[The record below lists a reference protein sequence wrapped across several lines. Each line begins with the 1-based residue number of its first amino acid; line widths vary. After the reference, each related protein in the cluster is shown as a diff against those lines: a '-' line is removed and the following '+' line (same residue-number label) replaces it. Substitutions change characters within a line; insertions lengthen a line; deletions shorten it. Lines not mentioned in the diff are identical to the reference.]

1 MGQLWWKTDINFKF
15 ARNVSLY
22 TSIGLDIYN
31 NFNNF
36 RNASNS
42 SLPHVRSDIQSYLA
56 EGKNNIQRF
65 KLEYMASPMKDL
77 FLRADLG
84 MMEEMFGGVG
94 GEILYRPFTK
104 KYALGLTLHK
114 VRQRDYDQ
122 KFSFRDYET
131 TTGHLGLY
139 YDFPSK
145 ISGQLLIG
153 KYLAGD
159 KGATLDLSKRFESG
173 FALGIF
179 ATKTNLSAEE
189 FGEGSFDKGF
199 YFSIPTQLFY
209 TDYRS
214 GVISFGLHPL
224 TKDGGAL
231 LYQHNSLFSIL
242 GNSNKSSIDEDW
254 SDVLK

>member
-1 MGQLWWKTDINFKF
+1 MNGDFETSKILFDKETFDKADNSIVGIDELTRATIFSSSSNSPLHLKSDFIPTVNFPEIEWNMSPALKHQIGGPEGFYLGQLWWKTDINFKF

-114 VRQRDYDQ
+114 VRQRDYDRR
-122 KFSFRDYET
+122 SF
-131 TTGHLGLY
+131 
-139 YDFPSK
+139 F
-145 ISGQLLIG
+145 
-153 KYLAGD
+153 
-159 KGATLDLSKRFESG
+159 
-173 FALGIF
+173 
-179 ATKTNLSAEE
+179 
-189 FGEGSFDKGF
+189 
-199 YFSIPTQLFY
+199 
-209 TDYRS
+209 
-214 GVISFGLHPL
+214 
-224 TKDGGAL
+224 
-231 LYQHNSLFSIL
+231 
-242 GNSNKSSIDEDW
+242 
-254 SDVLK
+254 